1 MVRNHLGATR
11 IVGPDETSKI
21 LLVGEM
27 NPLSADPDYALYHLP
42 HGCAGNR
49 LQSKILGVVA
59 SRHYLTMWRTN
70 LCTGSWELEYAR
82 ARAAEL
88 VGSKVP
94 WDVVIMLGVKVE
106 HAFSK
111 VTGIK
116 VDPFTSRTVAGIHL
130 AKYTGLPG
138 ESYNTAFTFVSLP
151 HPSGRN
157 TSWNDR
163 ENITRARRL
172 ITKIAPRVP
181 WGELDKE
188 KEQHV

>member
-11 IVGPDETSKI
+11 IVGPDEMNKI

-27 NPLSADPDYALYHLP
+27 NPLSIDPEYALYHLP
-42 HGCAGNR
+42 HGCAGYR
-49 LQSKILGVVA
+49 LQSKILGLAA

-70 LCTGSWELEYAR
+70 LCTGDWDLDAAR

-88 VGSKVP
+88 VGSRVP
-94 WDVVIMLGVKVE
+94 WEVVIMLGAQVSKAFAKVIG
-106 HAFSK
+106 
-111 VTGIK
+111 VP

-130 AKYTGLPG
+130 AKHAGLPG
-138 ESYNTAFTFVSLP
+138 EGYNTAFTFASLP

-172 ITKIAPRVP
+172 LTKIAPRVP

-188 KEQHV
+188 REQNV